1 VSKAHAGSS
10 KKKEKEDKI
19 FQDDLQKKLKTYL
32 H

>member
-1 VSKAHAGSS
+1 MLAHQ